1 MIEDSIIVSPKR
13 TLSLVIFYFSGL
25 SDYILKI
32 LILETVRGMQ
42 LNFFPFFLCLG
53 SVTRPKV
60 SYILKGMCTSLR
72 ECYADF
78 CRTPGLRTVKK
89 GTDPRESRSNLFSLY
104 CIISCVQI
112 SYQYRVGF

>member
-72 ECYADF
+72 ECLCGF
-78 CRTPGLRTVKK
+78 LQNPWT
-89 GTDPRESRSNLFSLY
+89 SY
-104 CIISCVQI
+104 CEEGNGSKRKPLKPV
-112 SYQYRVGF
+112 